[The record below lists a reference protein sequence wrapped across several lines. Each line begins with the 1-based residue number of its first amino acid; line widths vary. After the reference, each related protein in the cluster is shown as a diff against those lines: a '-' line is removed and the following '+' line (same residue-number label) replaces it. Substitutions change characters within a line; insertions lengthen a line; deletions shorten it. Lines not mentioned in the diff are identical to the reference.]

1 MNTNQKIITK
11 PTELLLFLKHL
22 TNDFDKMTKDEY
34 INRMRNF
41 IGVYEYD
48 KPKDI
53 KTVLKR
59 IKTFVNN
66 GFIYLPLDQRPIFF
80 DFID

>member
-41 IGVYEYD
+41 IGVYEYED
-48 KPKDI
+48 RKS
-53 KTVLKR
+53 TRL
-59 IKTFVNN
+59 NSSH
-66 GFIYLPLDQRPIFF
+66 
-80 DFID
+80 

>member
-34 INRMRNF
+34 INRMRDF
-41 IGVYEYD
+41 VGVYEYD
-48 KPKDI
+48 KPKDV

-66 GFIYLPLDQRPIFF
+66 GFISLPLDQRPIFF